1 MKIILSSA
9 VLASVFSPAFSFSY
23 LESLGG
29 GGSPVALSAPPAAP
43 APVAPVAPAPVA
55 PAAPVAVAPVVTGDA
70 PAIGDYMDSLFSA
83 GSATSGPGLHSMSHT
98 GNLPSNTAVGGAGI
112 QSHTGNIPSVNIVA
126 GGSGL
131 LSHTDN
137 LGGGAVA
144 SGKSFSPFGGP
155 KASKSSSAAVSSG
168 EFEISFPASSLQG
181 LSQGGTVTLSG
192 SIDSVSFN

>member
-1 MKIILSSA
+1 
-9 VLASVFSPAFSFSY
+9 
-23 LESLGG
+23 
-29 GGSPVALSAPPAAP
+29 
-43 APVAPVAPAPVA
+43 
-55 PAAPVAVAPVVTGDA
+55 
-70 PAIGDYMDSLFSA
+70 MDSLFSA
-83 GSATSGPGLHSMSHT
+83 ESATSGPGLHSM
-98 GNLPSNTAVGGAGI
+98 G
-112 QSHTGNIPSVNIVA
+112 HTGNIPSVNIVA

-155 KASKSSSAAVSSG
+155 KASKSSSASVSSG